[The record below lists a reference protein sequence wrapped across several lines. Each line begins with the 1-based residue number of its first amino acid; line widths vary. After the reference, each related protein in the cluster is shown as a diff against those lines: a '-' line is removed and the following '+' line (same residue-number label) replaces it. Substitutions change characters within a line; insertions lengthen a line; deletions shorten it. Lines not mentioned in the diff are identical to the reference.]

1 MAVWPE
7 ATHFKTRIL
16 TGISLRGI
24 VMVMVTL
31 AVMISEIRFDWV
43 EKVLGSYLATTNTH
57 RPESG
62 NIWEQGR
69 LRKVAAQTL
78 ERITTDQITVQREV
92 REATSLTQLVERL
105 SGTRGITVS
114 AEWFKQLYGKIPEVA
129 ARAIFSPAYMLRIS
143 AEKSWDRVYLER
155 ENDRVGIY
163 LLDHGN
169 HVINYTT
176 INSDQLALTGE
187 GSMQVISGSV
197 SDYPEFSGRIYP
209 AARFFMALDTL
220 PPETQQSILSWPGP
234 VLAMEGTPVR
244 VGISDEVRGTVIPI
258 AIEMETPLG
267 PQVVMATGQEWAV
280 LEVRSLLEPSLVRTT
295 LHTIRVAP

>member
-7 ATHFKTRIL
+7 EAHFRTRIL
-16 TGISLRGI
+16 TGISLRG
-24 VMVMVTL
+24 MVMIMVVLTVL
-31 AVMISEIRFDWV
+31 ISEIRFNWV
-43 EKVLGSYLATTNTH
+43 EKVLGRYLATTNTY

-78 ERITTDQITVQREV
+78 ERITTDQLAAQREV
-92 REATSLTQLVERL
+92 RGATSLTELVARL
-105 SGTRGITVS
+105 SGTRGIMVS
-114 AEWFKQLYGKIPEVA
+114 AEWFRQLYGQIPEVS
-129 ARAIFSPAYMLRIS
+129 ARALFSPAYMLRIS

-155 ENDRVGIY
+155 DNDKVGIY

-176 INSDQLALTGE
+176 INSDQLALTGD

-220 PPETQQSILSWPGP
+220 PPETQQSVLSWPGP
-234 VLAMEGTPVR
+234 VLAMEGSPVR

-267 PQVVMATGQEWAV
+267 PRMVMTTGQEWAV
-280 LEVRSLLEPSLVRTT
+280 LEVRSLLEPSLVRT
-295 LHTIRVAP
+295 LPIIQVMP